1 VEEVLELGSATIRL
15 LLLLVSQPMAEV
27 VEKAKVP
34 PILIKTVVQE
44 VEPRAEVVLDR

>member
-1 VEEVLELGSATIRL
+1 MEEDLELGSATIRL
-15 LLLLVSQPMAEV
+15 LLLLVSQPMVEEEV
-27 VEKAKVP
+27 KAKIP